1 MNRYNNLYT
10 SGSIYRGLWV
20 LGWPVMLT
28 NLFQTFYNLIDTF
41 WLGKV
46 GKVAIAAPTVSWPM
60 IWVVIAIAFGFSIAG
75 QTLVSQYTGA
85 GDKRMADYSAAQVT
99 LFITFLGTILGIIGF
114 FITTPL
120 IKWMNIVT
128 AVEEGALL
136 YMRTIF
142 LGVPLIFGSFIIS
155 SLLTG
160 WGDTKT
166 PLKILSVGLIL
177 NILFDPVL
185 IFGLG
190 PFPAMGVFGA
200 AIATVFSRMVSTIIG
215 FYILFSGK
223 VGLKIRVEDLKPDFT
238 FFKKIVGIAIPGST
252 GEVGTALGYTVL
264 MKFVAFFGTAV
275 IGGYGIGNRVLSL
288 ATMPIFGFSR
298 AVSTIVGQ
306 NLGANNHLRAAHVI
320 RAGYIFSALITGIG
334 AIAFILFKVPLV
346 RIFINNPEVIETG
359 SRFFFILGFSLPF
372 LGIFMTSFGIFNAA
386 GQTKFTMGISL
397 LRLWGLR
404 IPLIYLFSIRMGMG
418 YESIYWIMTWTTIF
432 TALLGFTFMKMG
444 VWKRKIV

>member
-1 MNRYNNLYT
+1 MNRNLYT

-28 NLFQTFYNLIDTF
+28 NLFHTFYNLVDTF
-41 WLGKV
+41 WLGRV
-46 GKVAIAAPTVSWPM
+46 GKEAIAAPTVSWPM
-60 IWVVIAIAFGFSIAG
+60 IWVVIAIAFGFSTAG

-85 GDKRMADYSAAQVT
+85 RDKRMADYSAAQVT
-99 LFITFLGTILGIIGF
+99 LFITFLGAIFGIIGF
-114 FITTPL
+114 FITPTL
-120 IKWMNIVT
+120 LKWMNVAV
-128 AVEEGALL
+128 AVEEGASL

-142 LGVPLIFGSFIIS
+142 LGVPLIFGSFVTA

-160 WGDTKT
+160 WGDTRT
-166 PLKILSVGLIL
+166 PLKILSVGLVL
-177 NILFDPVL
+177 NIILDPIL

-200 AIATVFSRMVSTIIG
+200 AIATVFSRMISTIWG
-215 FYILFSGK
+215 FYLLFSGR
-223 VGLKIRVEDLKPDFT
+223 VGLRIRIEDLKPNVT
-238 FFKKIVGIAIPGST
+238 FLKKVIGIAIPAST

-264 MKFVAFFGTAV
+264 MKFVAYFGTAV

-288 ATMPIFGFSR
+288 VTMPIFGFSR
-298 AVSTIVGQ
+298 AVSTMVGQ
-306 NLGANNHLRAAHVI
+306 NLGANNHLRASHVI
-320 RAGYIFSALITGIG
+320 RAGYIFASIITGIG
-334 AIAFILFKVPLV
+334 AIAFIIFKVPLV
-346 RIFINNPEVIETG
+346 RIFINNPEVIEAG
-359 SRFFFILGFSLPF
+359 SKFFFIIGFSLPF

-418 YESIYWIMTWTTIF
+418 YESIYCIMTLTTIF
-432 TALLGFTFMKMG
+432 TALLGLTFMKMG